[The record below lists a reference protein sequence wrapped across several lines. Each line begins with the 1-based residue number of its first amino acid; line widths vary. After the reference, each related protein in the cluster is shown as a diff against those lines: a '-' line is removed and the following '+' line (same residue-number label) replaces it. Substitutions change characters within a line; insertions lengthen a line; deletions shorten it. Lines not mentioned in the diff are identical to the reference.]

1 MNINSVFSLNL
12 FGSWKN
18 YATFVP
24 IINTNKNLFI
34 MKTIKNKL
42 QNTEI
47 EVLIIG
53 GIGSAIVLP
62 ILFTV
67 IYYGVILGQFTN
79 SISY

>member
-1 MNINSVFSLNL
+1 MR
-12 FGSWKN
+12 
-18 YATFVP
+18 
-24 IINTNKNLFI
+24 
-34 MKTIKNKL
+34 TIKNKL

>member
-1 MNINSVFSLNL
+1 
-12 FGSWKN
+12 
-18 YATFVP
+18 
-24 IINTNKNLFI
+24 
-34 MKTIKNKL
+34 MKTIATKL

-62 ILFTV
+62 IFGAV

-79 SISY
+79 NLSY

>member
-1 MNINSVFSLNL
+1 
-12 FGSWKN
+12 
-18 YATFVP
+18 
-24 IINTNKNLFI
+24 
-34 MKTIKNKL
+34 MKTIATKL

-62 ILFTV
+62 IFGAV